1 MLHKTNT
8 PNPLN
13 FFNVRRFKKKPKNL
27 RCERYNFESDELGER
42 VVNWIDENLKSR
54 YDYFL
59 AESPDGIYSTDKD
72 GNITYFNKSAAR
84 MLNYDSGDQLLGK
97 NIAEEF
103 YYSPHD
109 RDKLLSNIAK

>member
-54 YDYFL
+54 YYFGRHL
-59 AESPDGIYSTDKD
+59 VLDNDSKFQYVFLVGFESSEEMSI
-72 GNITYFNKSAAR
+72 FN
-84 MLNYDSGDQLLGK
+84 
-97 NIAEEF
+97 
-103 YYSPHD
+103 
-109 RDKLLSNIAK
+109 LSCPFINQ

>member
-13 FFNVRRFKKKPKNL
+13 FFNVRSFKKKPKNL

-54 YDYFL
+54 YYFGRHL
-59 AESPDGIYSTDKD
+59 VLDNDSKFQYVFLVGFESSKEMSI
-72 GNITYFNKSAAR
+72 FN
-84 MLNYDSGDQLLGK
+84 
-97 NIAEEF
+97 
-103 YYSPHD
+103 
-109 RDKLLSNIAK
+109 LSCPFINQ